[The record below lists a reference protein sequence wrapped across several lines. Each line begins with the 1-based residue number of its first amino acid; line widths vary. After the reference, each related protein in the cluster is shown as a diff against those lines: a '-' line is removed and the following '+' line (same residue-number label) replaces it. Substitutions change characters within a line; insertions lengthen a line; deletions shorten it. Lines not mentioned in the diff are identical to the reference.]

1 MRTLLMGS
9 GGRREGSPT
18 GKCRAPNGLCQDD
31 AMATPKN
38 LLRVKRGRGW
48 RPGRAAA
55 VLAAACTLSVQGA
68 GSLASAQSVGQSAG
82 QSLAQSRQ
90 VSTAG
95 TSSLATGV
103 AVPKTK
109 AGAQA
114 SWLLQ
119 AMAHLPLPLA
129 QVKAHFDLQYLSET
143 PPAEVNVTLGKIG
156 PVTLQSIATNV
167 QIGLSGVVVT
177 KDGTEYTMDLL
188 VDSHGLIRALLFQ
201 PYQPVATSWTEVDK
215 TVRSVGPKVGLFVG
229 SVSGSSCRPL
239 QTLDATT
246 ALPLGSASDL
256 YVLDALAQKVASGKV
271 TWIQQVP
278 VTAATKSLP
287 PGELQDLPDG
297 ARSTVQ
303 TVASKMI
310 ALSDNT
316 AADMLVNLVGR
327 DAVEAAVKSSGAA
340 DPGLDEPF
348 LTTREL
354 YTLEVDN
361 WPKLATRYLA
371 LSGPKR
377 FGFLSG
383 TVDRVPLS
391 AVKKSAS
398 SWTTP
403 RDTSSLGWFA
413 SPEDVCRA
421 FAQLASLSHQA
432 KAAPM
437 SSLLQ
442 QNDGGLALNSGQWA
456 SVWFKGGSE
465 PGVLTL
471 NYMATTT
478 KGQSYVVSVIAENP
492 THTIGPTATG
502 TLLGAIRGA
511 FQIAARG

>member
-1 MRTLLMGS
+1 MIVG
-9 GGRREGSPT
+9 
-18 GKCRAPNGLCQDD
+18 RAPQLRGAGPQTRCAKMTL
-31 AMATPKN
+31 MATPKK

-48 RPGRAAA
+48 RLGRAAA
-55 VLAAACTLSVQGA
+55 VLAAACTLSVQSA
-68 GSLASAQSVGQSAG
+68 GSLASAQS
-82 QSLAQSRQ
+82 LAQSR
-90 VSTAG
+90 SREAGSGGTAG
-95 TSSLATGV
+95 TGAKATGV
-103 AVPKTK
+103 TIPKTK

-129 QVKAHFDLQYLSET
+129 QLKAHFDLQYLSQT
-143 PPAEVNVTLGKIG
+143 PPAELNITLGKVG

-177 KDGTEYTMDLL
+177 KGGIEYTMDLL

-201 PYQPVATSWTEVDK
+201 PYQPVATTWTEVDS
-215 TVRSVGPKVGLFVG
+215 TVRSVAPKVGLFVG

-239 QTLDATT
+239 QTLNATT

-256 YVLDALAQKVASGKV
+256 YVLDALAQKIASGNV
-271 TWIQQVP
+271 NWIQRVP

-287 PGELQDLPDG
+287 PGELQDLPNG

-303 TVASKMI
+303 SVASNMM
-310 ALSDNT
+310 ALDDNT

-327 DAVEAAVKSSGAA
+327 NAVEAAVKGSGAA
-340 DPGLDEPF
+340 APGLDEPF

-361 WPKLATRYLA
+361 WPKLATQYLA
-371 LSGPKR
+371 LPASKR
-377 FGFLSG
+377 LGFLSG

-391 AVKKSAS
+391 AVQKSAS

-413 SPEDVCRA
+413 SPEDVCHA

-432 KAAPM
+432 KVAPM
-437 SSLLQ
+437 SSVLQ
-442 QNDGGLALNSGQWA
+442 QNNGGLALNSSQWGPE
-456 SVWFKGGSE
+456 WFKGGSE

-492 THTIGPTATG
+492 SHTIGPTATG
-502 TLLGAIRGA
+502 TLLGAVRGA
-511 FQIAARG
+511 FQLAARS